1 MVEPIKDL
9 FLLDPDVVYL
19 NHGSYGACSRP
30 VFEHYQAWQREL
42 ESNPVAFLSSR
53 VCDLLAESRAA
64 LGAYLGV
71 SGDNVVYFAN
81 PTTAIRLI
89 VRAMHFEP
97 GDEVLTTDWEYPTT
111 NAAWDL
117 AAYQSGL
124 RYVHQ
129 PVPVPFA
136 SPEEFV
142 DALWQ
147 GITPR
152 TRIIFLSHISFSNA
166 LIFPVAEVCRRARR
180 AGIMTI
186 IDGAH
191 ALSQIPVDLA
201 EMDVDLYLGACHKW
215 LCSPKGAGFAYAHPR
230 VHVALTESLIR
241 SNTAAGD
248 AVPEPGQFVPQY
260 QYQGTRDPAAFL
272 SVPAAI
278 RFQTEHDWGAQR
290 ARCHALAGQTVARI
304 TELTGLAPL
313 SPDSEAYFSQ
323 LVCVPLPND
332 RAAAISEELKA
343 RNIIVPVLG
352 THGQTFVRASYQA
365 YNSQADADAL
375 VAAVKAGLA
384 TG

>member
-30 VFEHYQAWQREL
+30 VFERYQAWQRDL

-53 VCDLLAESRAA
+53 VYDLLAESRAA

-89 VRAMHFEP
+89 VRAMHFGP

-117 AAYQSGL
+117 AAYQTGL
-124 RYVHQ
+124 RYIHQ

-142 DALWQ
+142 DGLWQ
-147 GITPR
+147 GVTPR

-166 LIFPVAEVCRRARR
+166 LIFPVGEVCRRARS
-180 AGIMTI
+180 AGITTV

-191 ALSQIPVDLA
+191 APSQIPLNLADL
-201 EMDVDLYLGACHKW
+201 DVDLYVGRRLPQVAVRAQGRGLRLRTPTGALGPDRVPDPEQPRRRRRR
-215 LCSPKGAGFAYAHPR
+215 SGAR
-230 VHVALTESLIR
+230 
-241 SNTAAGD
+241 
-248 AVPEPGQFVPQY
+248 
-260 QYQGTRDPAAFL
+260 
-272 SVPAAI
+272 AI
-278 RFQTEHDWGAQR
+278 CAT
-290 ARCHALAGQTVARI
+290 
-304 TELTGLAPL
+304 
-313 SPDSEAYFSQ
+313 
-323 LVCVPLPND
+323 
-332 RAAAISEELKA
+332 
-343 RNIIVPVLG
+343 VPVPG
-352 THGQTFVRASYQA
+352 HARFVGVS
-365 YNSQADADAL
+365 
-375 VAAVKAGLA
+375 VGI
-384 TG
+384 

>member
-9 FLLDPDVVYL
+9 FFLDPDVVYL

-30 VFEHYQAWQREL
+30 VFERYQAWQCEL

-53 VCDLLAESRAA
+53 IYDLLAESRAV

-97 GDEVLTTDWEYPTT
+97 GDEVLTTDWEYPTM

-117 AAYQSGL
+117 AAYQTGL
-124 RYVHQ
+124 RYIHQ

-136 SPEEFV
+136 SSAEFA

-147 GITPR
+147 GVTSR

-166 LIFPVAEVCRRARR
+166 LIFPVAEICRRGRS
-180 AGIMTI
+180 AGITTI
-186 IDGAH
+186 VDGAH
-191 ALSQIPVDLA
+191 APSQIPLNLADL
-201 EMDVDLYLGACHKW
+201 DVDLYLGACHKW
-215 LCSPKGAGFAYAHPR
+215 LCAPKGAGFAYAHPR
-230 VHVALTESLIR
+230 VHAALTESLIR
-241 SNTAAGD
+241 SNPVAGD
-248 AVPEPGQFVPQY
+248 TVPAPGQFAPQY
-260 QYQGTRDPAAFL
+260 EYQGTRDPAAFL
-272 SVPAAI
+272 SVPDAI
-278 RFQTEHDWGAQR
+278 RFQAEHDWDAQR
-290 ARCHALAGQTVARI
+290 ARCHALASQTLARI
-304 TELTGLAPL
+304 GELTGLAPL
-313 SPDSEAYFSQ
+313 SPDSDVAFSQ
-323 LVCVPLPND
+323 MVCVPLPNG
-332 RAAAISEELKA
+332 RAAAISEELRA
-343 RNIIVPVLG
+343 RHIVVPVLG
-352 THGQTFVRASYQA
+352 THGQTFVRVSYQA

-384 TG
+384 SS